1 MFKNQTSKKILKI
14 TILISLTLYHDIT
27 ADETPTCPN
36 VKGLGNPINI
46 FHQYFRQTIK
56 VFNPKEK
63 DTEVKLL
70 YYREQ
75 QNKVGVHRF
84 IFRLKNTYA
93 NRFEYVGIVSVVP
106 KKEIKSGRNK
116 HFIIRYINSSDLLDT
131 GTLLGIYETKKDKTI
146 PCANMKQSWLDYL
159 IEHPYVVTQKE
170 TTVPANC
177 VTSQT
182 LTNLFTKIILL
193 IQKVLA
199 SFGLKVTTGQLG
211 FDVTILDIFLDVF
224 SDFQFVLVMFL
235 FLLI

>member
-1 MFKNQTSKKILKI
+1 MYKKQNSTYTLKI
-14 TILISLTLYHDIT
+14 SILLTLLLLQSRVCTD
-27 ADETPTCPN
+27 ALTCPN
-36 VKGLGNPINI
+36 VKGIGNPINI

-75 QNKVGVHRF
+75 QNKVAVHRF
-84 IFRLKNTYA
+84 VFRLKNTYA

-106 KKEIKSGRNK
+106 KKEIISGRNK

-131 GTLLGIYETKKDKTI
+131 GTLLGIYGAKKNKII
-146 PCANMKQSWLDYL
+146 PCGNMKQTWLDYL

-170 TTVPANC
+170 TVVPADC
-177 VTSQT
+177 VTSKT
-182 LTNLFTKIILL
+182 LTSLFTKMILL

-199 SFGLKVTTGQLG
+199 SFGFNLTTGQLG
-211 FDVTILDIFLDVF
+211 FDVTILDIFLEVF
-224 SDFQFVLVMFL
+224 KDFQFVSVSL
-235 FLLI
+235 